1 MHRLTKVRWILALY
15 TGLFLLFLYGP
26 FVVMAILSFQRGPD
40 GGPQFPIV
48 EWSTFWYQHV
58 LGI

>member
-26 FVVMAILSFQRGPD
+26 FVVMAILS
-40 GGPQFPIV
+40 
-48 EWSTFWYQHV
+48 
-58 LGI
+58 